1 LKFKVDE
8 NLPIE
13 VASLLTDAKH
23 DAVTVTDQGV
33 GGASDAELA
42 ALFKEEG
49 RAIVT
54 LDLGFG
60 DIRSYPPSEFPGLV
74 VFRLDQQDKP
84 HIEALCARLV
94 TTLEKEELTGSLWI
108 VEQDQVRIRRSD
120 DAD

>member
-1 LKFKVDE
+1 MKFKVDE

-13 VASLLTDAKH
+13 VASLLTEAKH
-23 DAVTVTDQGV
+23 DVATVTDQGV
-33 GGASDAELA
+33 GGVSDAELA
-42 ALFKEEG
+42 ALCKEEG

-60 DIRSYPPSEFPGLV
+60 DIRSYPPSEYPGVV
-74 VFRLDQQDKP
+74 VFRLDQQDKEN
-84 HIEALCARLV
+84 IETLCRRLI
-94 TTLEKEELTGSLWI
+94 TTLENEELTGALWI

>member
-1 LKFKVDE
+1 MEFKVDE

-13 VASLLTDAKH
+13 VASLLKEAKH

-33 GGASDAELA
+33 GGATDADLA
-42 ALFKEEG
+42 ALCKEEG

-60 DIRSYPPSEFPGLV
+60 DIRSYPPSENPGVV
-74 VFRLDQQDKP
+74 VFRLDQQDKE
-84 HIEALCARLV
+84 HIESLCRRFI
-94 TTLEKEELTGSLWI
+94 TTLENEELTGSLWI

>member
-1 LKFKVDE
+1 MKFKVDE

-13 VASLLTDAKH
+13 VASLLTAEKH

-33 GGASDAELA
+33 GGVSDAELA
-42 ALFKEEG
+42 TLCKEEA

-60 DIRSYPPSEFPGLV
+60 DIRAYPPSEYPGIV
-74 VFRLDQQDKP
+74 VFRLDQQDK
-84 HIEALCARLV
+84 ENMGALCRRLI
-94 TTLEKEELTGSLWI
+94 TTLEKEELAGSLWI

-120 DAD
+120 GAD